1 MAIKLK
7 QSNKCKID
15 MPYWLDKKYMEE
27 IIKNEKSSTELTLLP
42 YYYYEILN
50 LLFNKAS
57 ESISDI
63 DIIKNLSSELGS
75 IRSEKIN
82 VQLKRIKEEKYF
94 YKINN
99 ITSKE
104 LEFSRKVVID
114 TLNLNSDLNNKNI
127 E

>member
-1 MAIKLK
+1 
-7 QSNKCKID
+7 

-57 ESISDI
+57 DSIADI

-82 VQLKRIKEEKYF
+82 LQLKRIKEEKYF

-104 LEFSRKVVID
+104 LEFSRRVVTE
-114 TLNLNSDLNNKNI
+114 TLNLNSDLNNRNI